1 MEHHLN
7 HCKMKIWVTAYD
19 KDGNAFIKPIISV
32 PWNILLDL
40 SSHFEETTQED
51 FSTYIY
57 EIYKPNKRKDKS
69 MLKTCIS
76 SQRKKRTEN
85 WKLIL
90 TNSETKLQVMKV
102 LKETSQSRPAKK
114 LIEGLTIPANGYF
127 YQQFSKWKSMHLCR
141 ESPNSLSTK
150 SDVCYFINNSVLL
163 YK

>member
-1 MEHHLN
+1 M
-7 HCKMKIWVTAYD
+7 TSYD

-32 PWNILLDL
+32 PGNILLDL
-40 SSHFEETTQED
+40 LSHSEETTQED

-76 SQRKKRTEN
+76 SQRKKRTEH

-90 TNSETKLQVMKV
+90 TNSETKHQVMKV

-114 LIEGLTIPANGYF
+114 SIEGLTIPASGYF
-127 YQQFSKWKSMHLCR
+127 YQQFLK
-141 ESPNSLSTK
+141 
-150 SDVCYFINNSVLL
+150 
-163 YK
+163 